1 MAAAPI
7 PAPPATALPRV
18 AVLDDTQDVARA
30 SADWDAL
37 AGRAEVAFF
46 GEPFADEDDAA
57 ARLRPFQILVPMRE
71 RTPLPASLLRRLP
84 GLRMIALTGTRA
96 PTLDLTACT
105 ERGIVVCNTGI
116 DSAAATAELAF
127 GLILSCARAIPRAD
141 AAMRAGGWH
150 AGVPLGFALAGKRLG
165 ILGLGRLG
173 SRVASYGRAFGM
185 EVVAWSQ
192 NLTAE
197 AAEAQGARR
206 VGKAELFAASDVVS
220 IHLVLSERT
229 RGIVGPAEL
238 ASMKAGAVLVNTSR
252 GPLVDEAALVE
263 ALRPGRIRA
272 GLDVYDREPLPA
284 DHPLRGQ
291 AAAVLTPHL
300 GYSTRAVFA
309 QLYGESVE
317 NILAHLAGSPIRVVN
332 PAALRAAPS

>member
-1 MAAAPI
+1 MAAP
-7 PAPPATALPRV
+7 PRV
-18 AVLDDTQDVARA
+18 AVLDDTQSVARL
-30 SADWDAL
+30 SADWGAL

-46 GEPFADEDDAA
+46 HEPFADEADAA
-57 ARLRPFQILVPMRE
+57 ARLQPFQILVPMRE
-71 RTPLPASLLRRLP
+71 RTPFPASLLDRLP
-84 GLRMIALTGTRA
+84 RLRLIAMTGARA
-96 PTLDLTACT
+96 PTLDLAACT
-105 ERGIVVCNTGI
+105 RRGVLVCNTGL

-141 AAMRAGGWH
+141 ATLRAGGWH
-150 AGVPLGFALAGKRLG
+150 ADLPPGFALADKRLG
-165 ILGLGRLG
+165 ILGLGKLG
-173 SRVASYGRAFGM
+173 SRVASYGAAFGM
-185 EVVAWSQ
+185 RVVAWSQ

-197 AAEAQGARR
+197 AAEARGVRR
-206 VGKAELFAASDVVS
+206 VEKAELFEGSDVVS

-238 ASMKAGAVLVNTSR
+238 ASMKEGAVLVNTSR
-252 GPLVDEAALVE
+252 GPLVDEVALVAAL
-263 ALRPGRIRA
+263 RSGRIRA

-284 DHPLRGQ
+284 DHPLRGE

-317 NILAHLAGSPIRVVN
+317 NILAYLDGSPIRVVN
-332 PAALRAAPS
+332 PDALRPAP

>member
-1 MAAAPI
+1 MAV
-7 PAPPATALPRV
+7 LPRV
-18 AVLDDTQDVARA
+18 AVLDDTQDVART
-30 SADWDAL
+30 SADWGLL

-46 GEPFADEDDAA
+46 HEPFADEADAA

-71 RTPLPASLLRRLP
+71 RTPFPASLLRRLP
-84 GLRMIALTGTRA
+84 ALRLIALTGARA
-96 PTLDLTACT
+96 PTLDLAACT
-105 ERGIVVCNTGI
+105 EQGVLVCNTGI

-141 AAMRAGGWH
+141 ATVRAGGWH
-150 AGVPLGFALAGKRLG
+150 AGLPPGFALAGKRLG

-173 SRVASYGRAFGM
+173 SRVAAYGAAFGM

-197 AAEAQGARR
+197 AAQAGGVRR
-206 VGKAELFAASDVVS
+206 VEKAELFEESDVVS

-238 ASMKAGAVLVNTSR
+238 ASMKEGAVLVNTSR

-263 ALRPGRIRA
+263 ALRSGRIRA
-272 GLDVYDREPLPA
+272 GLDVYDREPPPA
-284 DHPLRGQ
+284 DHPLRRQ
-291 AAAVLTPHL
+291 DAAVLTPHL

-317 NILAHLAGSPIRVVN
+317 NILAYLDGSPIRVVN
-332 PAALRAAPS
+332 PAALRAAP